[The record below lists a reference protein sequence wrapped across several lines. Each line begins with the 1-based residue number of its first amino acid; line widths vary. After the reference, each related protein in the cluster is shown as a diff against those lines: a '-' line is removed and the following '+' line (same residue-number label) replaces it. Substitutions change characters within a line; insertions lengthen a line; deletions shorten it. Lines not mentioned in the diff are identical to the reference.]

1 MVDTEVIAVS
11 SYICTKHTNTPC
23 GLNVEVLNVQRVGYW
38 AVKDKKPT
46 VAREFNAC
54 LLQQKS

>member
-1 MVDTEVIAVS
+1 MVDREVIAVHKTHK
-11 SYICTKHTNTPC
+11 YTVWTECRM
-23 GLNVEVLNVQRVGYW
+23 LNVQRVGYW

-54 LLQQKS
+54 LLQEKS